1 MEAFSGFISAL
12 SHFSPDIS
20 FSLLLSLTQILEFLA
35 AQAINQVE
43 TFASEVSL
51 GVWGC
56 VCLRLR
62 EWASVCVRTLSI
74 LSLLYELG
82 WDIHGI
88 SNESLG

>member
-51 GVWGC
+51 GV
-56 VCLRLR
+56 
-62 EWASVCVRTLSI
+62 
-74 LSLLYELG
+74 
-82 WDIHGI
+82 
-88 SNESLG
+88 

>member
-1 MEAFSGFISAL
+1 
-12 SHFSPDIS
+12 
-20 FSLLLSLTQILEFLA
+20 
-35 AQAINQVE
+35 
-43 TFASEVSL
+43 L

-56 VCLRLR
+56 VSLRLR
-62 EWASVCVRTLSI
+62 EWVSVCVRTLSI